1 GTRGQLK
8 NLSEIGQICRIVTH
22 CLFRCVRYLGYRLSV
37 PAHHLHDD
45 LQRLVAK
52 IVGEVGTDS
61 KRYLATAGKA
71 AGKFDGTRKRKRV
84 RKYQRLGP
92 GVGTVCGVMRQ
103 QTFTPDEG
111 IARIVT
117 GTIKQLAKVHVE
129 VAKERIHAVDVRQG
143 YAQITTV
150 FLGPD
155 LEREYLG
162 ISQPGPQRLAG

>member
-1 GTRGQLK
+1 MPCCKRVKISDFRRRVPCPRRLGTRGQLK

-37 PAHHLHDD
+37 TAHHLHDD

-52 IVGEVGTDS
+52 IVGQVGTDS

-111 IARIVT
+111 IRSEEHT
-117 GTIKQLAKVHVE
+117 SELQS
-129 VAKERIHAVDVRQG
+129 
-143 YAQITTV
+143 
-150 FLGPD
+150 
-155 LEREYLG
+155 RENLVC
-162 ISQPGPQRLAG
+162 RLLL